1 MRSGRVWKF
10 GDNINTDLMLPG
22 SVLYS
27 SPEQQAR
34 AVFIN
39 NRPGW
44 VDQVQNGDAI
54 VGGFN
59 YGMGSSRPA
68 ARSLRNC
75 GVGFLLAETINGL
88 FFRNAVNYGLLACEC
103 SGVSTAFEE
112 GDAAELDIDA
122 WTARAAKPRCRKGA
136 SRKALTRGKRQNRS
150 LQVYCSAQGP
160 SSPSRRRPRRGR
172 GSKKSVNAASGF
184 GRKPR
189 IRTAKVLNR

>member
-1 MRSGRVWKF
+1 VRTGRVWKF
-10 GDNINTDLMLPG
+10 GDDINTDLMLPG

-34 AVFIN
+34 AVFMN

-44 VDQVQNGDAI
+44 VDQVRPGDAI
-54 VGGFN
+54 IGGFN

-103 SGVSTAFEE
+103 TGVSQAFEE
-112 GDAAELDIDA
+112 GDTAEFDVDTWSVRRLR
-122 WTARAAKPRCRKGA
+122 TGQTLKVSPVPEQLRAMMLGGGIYPVLEREGLIAPR
-136 SRKALTRGKRQNRS
+136 
-150 LQVYCSAQGP
+150 
-160 SSPSRRRPRRGR
+160 
-172 GSKKSVNAASGF
+172 
-184 GRKPR
+184 
-189 IRTAKVLNR
+189 

>member
-1 MRSGRVWKF
+1 MTSGRVWKF

-34 AVFIN
+34 AVFMN

-44 VDQVQNGDAI
+44 VNQVRPGDAI

-103 SGVSTAFEE
+103 AGVSPAFEE
-112 GDAAELDIDA
+112 GDIAELDLDA
-122 WTARAAKPRCRKGA
+122 WSVRNPRTGQTLKVTPVPEQLLAMMLGGGIYPVLEREGLIA
-136 SRKALTRGKRQNRS
+136 
-150 LQVYCSAQGP
+150 
-160 SSPSRRRPRRGR
+160 PR
-172 GSKKSVNAASGF
+172 
-184 GRKPR
+184 
-189 IRTAKVLNR
+189 

>member
-1 MRSGRVWKF
+1 MRTGKVWKF

-34 AVFIN
+34 AVFMN

-44 VDQVQNGDAI
+44 VDQVRQGDAI

-103 SGVSTAFEE
+103 GGVSAAFEE
-112 GDAAELDIDA
+112 GDTVELDIDA
-122 WTARAAKPRCRKGA
+122 WSVRNPRTGQTLTVSPVPQQLLVMMLGGGIYPVLEREGLIA
-136 SRKALTRGKRQNRS
+136 SR
-150 LQVYCSAQGP
+150 
-160 SSPSRRRPRRGR
+160 
-172 GSKKSVNAASGF
+172 
-184 GRKPR
+184 
-189 IRTAKVLNR
+189 

>member
-27 SPEQQAR
+27 SPEVQAR
-34 AVFIN
+34 AVFMN

-44 VDQVQNGDAI
+44 VDQVRQGDAI

-68 ARSLRNC
+68 ARSLRLC

-103 SGVSTAFEE
+103 SGVAAAFEE
-112 GDAAELDIDA
+112 GDTAELDIDA
-122 WTARAAKPRCRKGA
+122 WSARNPRTGQVLRVSPVPGQLLA
-136 SRKALTRGKRQNRS
+136 MMTGGGIYPVLEREGLIAPRQETR
-150 LQVYCSAQGP
+150 P
-160 SSPSRRRPRRGR
+160 
-172 GSKKSVNAASGF
+172 
-184 GRKPR
+184 
-189 IRTAKVLNR
+189 

>member
-34 AVFIN
+34 AVFMN

-44 VDQVQNGDAI
+44 VDQVQQGDAI

-75 GVGFLLAETINGL
+75 GVGLPAGRDDQRPVLPQCG
-88 FFRNAVNYGLLACEC
+88 
-103 SGVSTAFEE
+103 
-112 GDAAELDIDA
+112 EL
-122 WTARAAKPRCRKGA
+122 RAAGMRMQRRVRRR
-136 SRKALTRGKRQNRS
+136 SRKATRPNSTSMPGACAIHAPARRCRYRRCPRS
-150 LQVYCSAQGP
+150 FW
-160 SSPSRRRPRRGR
+160 R
-172 GSKKSVNAASGF
+172 
-184 GRKPR
+184 
-189 IRTAKVLNR
+189 

>member
-27 SPEQQAR
+27 SPEVQAR
-34 AVFIN
+34 AVFMN

-44 VDQVQNGDAI
+44 VDQVRQGDAI

-103 SGVSTAFEE
+103 PGVSTAFEE
-112 GDAAELDIDA
+112 GDTAELDLDG
-122 WTARAAKPRCRKGA
+122 WSARNPRTGQTLPVSPVPQQLLAMMLGGGIYPVLEREGLIAAR
-136 SRKALTRGKRQNRS
+136 
-150 LQVYCSAQGP
+150 
-160 SSPSRRRPRRGR
+160 
-172 GSKKSVNAASGF
+172 
-184 GRKPR
+184 
-189 IRTAKVLNR
+189 